1 MSVATRNRRCG
12 SEGKDMSLNDEV
24 TAVQRCLDDLGRALA
39 RLESHLGSGDLELRR
54 VRTDAAHLRE
64 SVTLLRNV
72 HPVQRPPEETVPVPD
87 TPYDASLWKGAD
99 EEGLGASDRHA
110 P

>member
-1 MSVATRNRRCG
+1 
-12 SEGKDMSLNDEV
+12 MSLNDEV

-39 RLESHLGSGDLELRR
+39 RLEPLLGARDLELRR

-64 SVTLLRNV
+64 SVTLLRSA
-72 HPVQRPPEETVPVPD
+72 HAPDTPRAEPVPVPD
-87 TPYDASLWKGAD
+87 APYDASLWKDAD
-99 EEGLGASDRHA
+99 EEGLGARDRHA

>member
-1 MSVATRNRRCG
+1 
-12 SEGKDMSLNDEV
+12 MSLNDEV

-39 RLESHLGSGDLELRR
+39 RLEPLLGSRDLELRR

-64 SVTLLRNV
+64 SVTLLREA
-72 HPVQRPPEETVPVPD
+72 HPVARPPAEPVQVPD
-87 TPYDASLWKGAD
+87 TPYDAALWKDAD
-99 EEGLGASDRHA
+99 EEGLGARDRHA

>member
-1 MSVATRNRRCG
+1 
-12 SEGKDMSLNDEV
+12 MSLNDEV

-39 RLESHLGSGDLELRR
+39 RLEPLLGARDLELRR

-64 SVTLLRNV
+64 SVTLLRSA
-72 HPVQRPPEETVPVPD
+72 HSPEAPRPEPVPVPD
-87 TPYDASLWKGAD
+87 APYDASLWKDAD
-99 EEGLGASDRHA
+99 EEGLGARDRHA

>member
-1 MSVATRNRRCG
+1 
-12 SEGKDMSLNDEV
+12 MSLNDEV

-39 RLESHLGSGDLELRR
+39 RLEPLLGARDLELRR

-64 SVTLLRNV
+64 SVTLLRSA
-72 HPVQRPPEETVPVPD
+72 HPTDQPRPEPVQVPD
-87 TPYDASLWKGAD
+87 APYDASLWKDAD
-99 EEGLGASDRHA
+99 EEGLGAHDRHA

>member
-1 MSVATRNRRCG
+1 
-12 SEGKDMSLNDEV
+12 MSLNDEV

-39 RLESHLGSGDLELRR
+39 RLEPLLGARDLELRR

-64 SVTLLRNV
+64 SVTLLRTA
-72 HPVQRPPEETVPVPD
+72 HPADQPRPEPVPVPD
-87 TPYDASLWKGAD
+87 APYDASLWKDAD
-99 EEGLGASDRHA
+99 EEGLGARDRHA